1 MITSVQNA
9 KIKELEKLNNAKYR
23 NEVGLFLVE
32 GPHLVAEARSCGLLV
47 EAYSLEEKDGYTQ
60 VSDNVMKKICNT
72 KTVVSEVGV
81 VKIPSNKGLS
91 DKLLILDTIQ
101 DPGNMGTIMRSA
113 KAFGF
118 ETIILSEGCVDIYND
133 KVIRSSQGAIFK
145 LNFIKTN
152 LLDFIPKLTDYDV
165 YGTDVVNGI
174 NVKEVKVDK
183 KIAVIMG
190 NEGNGVSKEVRN
202 LVNKNIYIPID
213 NMESLNV
220 GVAASIIMYELK
232 K

>member
-32 GPHLVAEARSCGLLV
+32 GPHLVKEARNLGLLV
-47 EAYSLEEKDGYTQ
+47 EAYSLKDLPGYTQ

-91 DKLLILDTIQ
+91 DKILILDTIQ

-118 ETIILSEGCVDIYND
+118 ETIILSDGCVDIYND

-145 LNFIKTN
+145 LNFIKGN
-152 LLDFIPKLTDYDV
+152 LLDIIPTLEGYDV

-174 NVKEVKVDK
+174 SVEEVDK
-183 KIAVIMG
+183 NKKLAVVMG
-190 NEGNGVSKEVRN
+190 NEGNGVTKEVRN
-202 LVNKNIYIPID
+202 ILKKNIYIPLKET
-213 NMESLNV
+213 ESLNV
-220 GVAASIIMYELK
+220 GVAASIIMYELNK
-232 K
+232 